1 MWRKGRWPA
10 VLQQRNKEHVLLSA
24 FVGLESAH
32 FFSAFLP
39 SYFTIRK
46 FAHGDTE
53 AMNSLY
59 AGMVFALLFSVALG
73 LVVSALLEAL
83 LPPASSPADPAT
95 DTGPCAGKG
104 IIGGPLCQL
113 GQIASNLTGIIAI
126 ALIAILLIVGLA
138 LIVQ

>member
-59 AGMVFALLFSVALG
+59 AGMVFALLFSVALW
-73 LVVSALLEAL
+73 LVVSALLEDPLPLIFSAVVSGLMLVVYRAVMLGYLPNAPRRAL
-83 LPPASSPADPAT
+83 GVFPRSIRWIRTYSAST
-95 DTGPCAGKG
+95 RR
-104 IIGGPLCQL
+104 
-113 GQIASNLTGIIAI
+113 
-126 ALIAILLIVGLA
+126 
-138 LIVQ
+138 

>member
-1 MWRKGRWPA
+1 M
-10 VLQQRNKEHVLLSA
+10 LQQRNKEHVLLSA

-73 LVVSALLEAL
+73 LVVSALLEDPLPLIFSAVVSGLMLVVYRAAMLGYLPNAPRRAL
-83 LPPASSPADPAT
+83 
-95 DTGPCAGKG
+95 
-104 IIGGPLCQL
+104 
-113 GQIASNLTGIIAI
+113 
-126 ALIAILLIVGLA
+126 
-138 LIVQ
+138 